1 MIGAV
6 QSVIAAG
13 VSTLPTVTNR
23 YTSLRRSVF
32 TSATGI
38 NTMNS
43 LRSEA
48 TFFRGA
54 TAGAGGFFFFCRFGF
69 TTWTQGNRL
78 FIGLAVD
85 TTALI
90 TADPS
95 SKLNTLGFAVDSA
108 DTAISFIHN
117 DGTSV
122 AIKDVIVGQPALS
135 SNNAYDAYIFCK
147 PNDTTVFYRLDDVS
161 SGLTIIDTSTAIDLP
176 ISTTMLNATAAIGSG
191 TNAGAGVA
199 AIGVNRMYIESDY

>member
-1 MIGAV
+1 
-6 QSVIAAG
+6 
-13 VSTLPTVTNR
+13 
-23 YTSLRRSVF
+23 
-32 TSATGI
+32 
-38 NTMNS
+38 MNS

-54 TAGAGGFFFFCRFGF
+54 TVGAGGFFFLCRFGF

-108 DTAISFIHN
+108 DTAISFY
-117 DGTSV
+117 T
-122 AIKDVIVGQPALS
+122 
-135 SNNAYDAYIFCK
+135 
-147 PNDTTVFYRLDDVS
+147 
-161 SGLTIIDTSTAIDLP
+161 
-176 ISTTMLNATAAIGSG
+176 
-191 TNAGAGVA
+191 
-199 AIGVNRMYIESDY
+199 